1 LKDKSPLHL
10 FQAYGVELEYMI
22 VDSNT
27 LDVKPIADELLK
39 VAAGEYVN
47 EFVNGSVTWSN
58 ELVSHV
64 IELKCT
70 EPVADLLELAQH
82 FASNVVQINILLSQ
96 FDAKLMPTAAHPWM
110 NPAEETQLWPYGNKD
125 IYEAYDRIFGCSGHG
140 WSNLQ
145 STHLNLPFHGDEE
158 FARLHAAI
166 RILMPIMPA
175 LTASSPILEKKYEG
189 WLDKRLDYYQQN
201 QIKIPQITGKVIPE
215 QSFSK
220 ASYSEMIYKPIEKA
234 IRPYDEEGILE
245 AMWLNSRGAIA
256 RFDRGSIEIR
266 ILDIQESPI
275 ADLAVLSLIIEVLKQ
290 LSSGKLASLEAQ
302 QSWTVEDLHKI
313 YAKVIVEA
321 QDAQIED
328 SSYLSLYQFEDDSAS
343 AQQLWIH
350 LYKIVVA
357 DNPES
362 LRPWMEILDPLLQR
376 GTLASKILEVSEDI
390 FSRENLSLIYSELC
404 DCLDDNKTFQ
414 TCHIAGLS

>member
-1 LKDKSPLHL
+1 MKDKSPLHL

-70 EPVADLLELAQH
+70 EPVADLQELAQH

-110 NPAEETQLWPYGNKD
+110 NPVEETQLWPYGNKD

-215 QSFSK
+215 QSFSE
-220 ASYSEMIYKPIEKA
+220 ASYSEMIYQPIEKA

-275 ADLAVLSLIIEVLKQ
+275 ADLAVLSLIIEVLKL

-328 SSYLSLYQFEDDSAS
+328 SSYLSLYQFEGDSAS

-350 LYKIVVA
+350 LYKIAAA

-362 LRPWMEILDPLLQR
+362 LRPWMETLDPLLQR
-376 GTLASKILEVSEDI
+376 GSLASKILEVSEDI

-414 TCHIAGLS
+414 TCHIVGLS

>member
-1 LKDKSPLHL
+1 MKDKSPLHL

-70 EPVADLLELAQH
+70 EPVADLHELAQH

-110 NPAEETQLWPYGNKD
+110 NPVEETQLWPYGNKD

-215 QSFSK
+215 QSFSE
-220 ASYSEMIYKPIEKA
+220 ASYSEMIYQPIEKA

-275 ADLAVLSLIIEVLKQ
+275 ADLAVLSLIIEVLKL

-328 SSYLSLYQFEDDSAS
+328 SSYLSLYQFEGDSAS

-350 LYKIVVA
+350 LYQIAAA

-362 LRPWMEILDPLLQR
+362 LRPWMETLDPLLQR
-376 GTLASKILEVSEDI
+376 GSLASKILEVSEDI

-414 TCHIAGLS
+414 TCHIVGLS